1 MSAPDLTSAAQAAE
15 QAVEKILTPVE
26 RLELSRARMRVFL
39 ERRKPEAGAGGAFS
53 PGNIGRKM
61 SAWAG
66 EMRGNPLLGAVVDA
80 VHNWWSTHPLHAV
93 GQMAGDAVE
102 DLAVPWIR
110 RYPLA
115 VAGGALALGAIAARF
130 RPWRWLGRPALFAGL
145 TSQIA
150 AQLMTHAP
158 LEFLLD
164 TFTKFAK
171 PRPASAG
178 PSTQA
183 PPSEAAAEAAAAID
197 EAAAALDP
205 VAPDPLSTE
214 PVPPEHKAAA

>member
-1 MSAPDLTSAAQAAE
+1 MSGPDLKSAAE
-15 QAVEKILTPVE
+15 KAVEKVLTPVE

-39 ERRKPEAGAGGAFS
+39 ERRKPDGSASGSFS

-61 SAWAG
+61 SAWA
-66 EMRGNPLLGAVVDA
+66 EDMRANPLLGAVVDA
-80 VHNWWSTHPLHAV
+80 VHNWWATHPLHAV

-102 DLAVPWIR
+102 DIAVPWIR

-130 RPWRWLGRPALFAGL
+130 RPWRWLGKPALFAGL

-164 TFTKFAK
+164 QITRFGK
-171 PRPASAG
+171 PKAPVSA
-178 PSTQA
+178 A
-183 PPSEAAAEAAAAID
+183 ASEAATEAAAAID
-197 EAAAALDP
+197 EAAAAIDP
-205 VAPDPLSTE
+205 VPAPVDPA
-214 PVPPEHKAAA
+214 PIPPEHKAAA